1 MRRASRLVL
10 AIAFAFSL
18 TGSVARGESGP
29 ASATKVVV
37 SWGTVAISNV
47 PLWVAYKAGLFKKHG
62 LDVDLQYVASTL
74 QIPSLLSGSVQI
86 GQIGGTNV
94 VSADVGGADLIILAT
109 LSPVFPYLFMVS
121 SDIKTPA
128 QLKGKAVGVSKFGDA
143 SDVGARIAMQH
154 AGLDPK
160 DVTFIQ
166 VGSSTNRATALINGA
181 IAGGVIIPP
190 MNVELEAHG
199 LHTLVDLAR
208 LRIPAADITITARRS
223 WISAHRDVMQA
234 YIDAIVEGIGKV
246 KTDKAFAVAT
256 IKEYFKSDDD
266 KAMAAGYD
274 FFIREILTA
283 MPYPRAAQFASSLDE
298 LAKSN
303 DKVKG
308 FDVSKILDDSFLR
321 SAAARA
327 RAR

>member
-1 MRRASRLVL
+1 MRRASRLVF

-18 TGSVARGESGP
+18 TGSAARGEGG
-29 ASATKVVV
+29 TKVVV
-37 SWGTVAISNV
+37 SWGTVAISNT
-47 PLWVAYKAGLFKKHG
+47 PLWVTYRAGLFKKHG

-86 GQIGGTNV
+86 GQVGGTNV

-121 SDIKTPA
+121 SGIKTPA
-128 QLKGKAVGVSKFGDA
+128 QLKGKAIGVSKFGDA
-143 SDVGARIAMQH
+143 SDVGARIAMRH
-154 AGLDPK
+154 VGLDPK
-160 DVTFIQ
+160 DVTFVQ

-199 LHTLVDLAR
+199 LHTLIDLAR
-208 LRIPAADITITARRS
+208 LRVPAADITITARRS
-223 WISAHRDVMQA
+223 WVNAHRDVVQA
-234 YIDAIVEGIGKV
+234 YIDAIVEGIDRV
-246 KTDKAFAVAT
+246 RTDKAFAVAT

-274 FFIREILTA
+274 FFIREILTSL
-283 MPYPRAAQFASSLDE
+283 PYPRTAQFANSLDE
-298 LAKSN
+298 LATSN

-321 SAAARA
+321 SAAAR
-327 RAR
+327 RTR